1 MNSESL
7 NKEEISKDE
16 IHFYII
22 ELDNLKPELPE
33 IKSAL
38 SKSELETANKFRFNK
53 DRERFIITR
62 YILRKILSNY
72 LYIPPKEIQIITNQ
86 YGKPK
91 LDSELNNNIQ
101 FNISHSGNLVI
112 YALNLFNEIGVDVE
126 KIDNTI
132 NHLEIADNY
141 FSTDEIEFLNISV
154 SQNEIAEKFFR
165 IWTRKESLLKAIGI
179 GLLPDLKKISVIEN
193 RFYDDKLS
201 PNLKASINNIWN
213 IETLIIDN
221 FYKASLAYSG
231 DFKKIIE
238 KNLNY

>member
-1 MNSESL
+1 MNSELL

-38 SKSELETANKFRFNK
+38 SKSELETANKFKFNK

-62 YILRKILSNY
+62 YLLRKILSNY

-101 FNISHSGNLVI
+101 FNVSHSGDFAI
-112 YALNLFNEIGVDVE
+112 FAINLFNEIGVDIE

-141 FSTDEIEFLNISV
+141 FSTDEIAYLNASTCQ
-154 SQNEIAEKFFR
+154 SEIAEKFFR

-193 RFYDDKLS
+193 RFHDNELS
-201 PNLKASINNIWN
+201 PNLKASTNNIWN
-213 IETLIIDN
+213 IETLIMDN
-221 FYKASLAYSG
+221 FYKVSLAYSG
-231 DFKKIIE
+231 DLKKIIK
-238 KNLNY
+238 KNLIY

>member
-1 MNSESL
+1 MNSELL

-38 SKSELETANKFRFNK
+38 SKSELETANKFKFNK

-62 YILRKILSNY
+62 YLLRKILSNY

-101 FNISHSGNLVI
+101 FNVSHSGDFAI
-112 YALNLFNEIGVDVE
+112 FAINLFNEIGVDIE

-141 FSTDEIEFLNISV
+141 FSTDEIAYLNASTCQ
-154 SQNEIAEKFFR
+154 SEIAEKFFR

-193 RFYDDKLS
+193 RFHDNELS
-201 PNLKASINNIWN
+201 PNLKASTNNIWN
-213 IETLIIDN
+213 IETLIMDN
-221 FYKASLAYSG
+221 FYKVSLAYSG
-231 DFKKIIE
+231 DLKKII
-238 KNLNY
+238 KKI

>member
-38 SKSELETANKFRFNK
+38 SKSELETANKFKFNK

-62 YILRKILSNY
+62 YLLRKILSNY

-101 FNISHSGNLVI
+101 FNVSHSGDFAI
-112 YALNLFNEIGVDVE
+112 FAINLFNEIGVDIE

-193 RFYDDKLS
+193 RFHDNELS
-201 PNLKASINNIWN
+201 PNLKASTNNIWN
-213 IETLIIDN
+213 IETLIMDN
-221 FYKASLAYSG
+221 FYKVSLAYSG
-231 DFKKIIE
+231 DLKKII
-238 KNLNY
+238 KKI